1 VFTLKRP
8 RKVLSRKSSGP
19 AWTALGSSRG
29 SEKLRWI
36 RGVERGRQA
45 RFLSP
50 CIVGQDVGLVCPCW
64 PLSGPDEIRPHTKA
78 LGCRTQ
84 HRRPDEGWHSPMIR
98 MFVRDVVPFT
108 DSKTEERRKRR
119 RSHFSGALMA
129 PRAGAQ
135 PVRGRA
141 GIFCEPSS
149 KPVTA
154 GLGAE
159 SSAFFFL
166 SFFLHFHLRHPRHG
180 VVLGCR
186 GRLQREAAK
195 GVSWKPSTHTHKGE
209 RDHGDER
216 R

>member
-1 VFTLKRP
+1 MLALIGAGRDTTSHKG
-8 RKVLSRKSSGP
+8 SGLP
-19 AWTALGSSRG
+19 HAAQ
-29 SEKLRWI
+29 E
-36 RGVERGRQA
+36 A
-45 RFLSP
+45 R
-50 CIVGQDVGLVCPCW
+50 
-64 PLSGPDEIRPHTKA
+64 R
-78 LGCRTQ
+78 
-84 HRRPDEGWHSPMIR
+84 GWHSPMIR

-159 SSAFFFL
+159 SSAFFFYL
-166 SFFLHFHLRHPRHG
+166 SSFIFI
-180 VVLGCR
+180 
-186 GRLQREAAK
+186 
-195 GVSWKPSTHTHKGE
+195 
-209 RDHGDER
+209 
-216 R
+216 